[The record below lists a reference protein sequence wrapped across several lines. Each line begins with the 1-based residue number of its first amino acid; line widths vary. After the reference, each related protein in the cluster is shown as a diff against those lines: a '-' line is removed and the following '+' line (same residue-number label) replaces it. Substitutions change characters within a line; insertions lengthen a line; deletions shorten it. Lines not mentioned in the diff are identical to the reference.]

1 MELHLEM
8 IQDDDEIFRVRNK
21 TRLIE
26 EGYLIKETQNMSEQ
40 TSSKISNSSSLVFSL
55 PTSLLKSSSISN
67 IPVFI
72 PLLISLLLNK

>member
-26 EGYLIKETQNMSEQ
+26 EGYLMVETQNMSEQ